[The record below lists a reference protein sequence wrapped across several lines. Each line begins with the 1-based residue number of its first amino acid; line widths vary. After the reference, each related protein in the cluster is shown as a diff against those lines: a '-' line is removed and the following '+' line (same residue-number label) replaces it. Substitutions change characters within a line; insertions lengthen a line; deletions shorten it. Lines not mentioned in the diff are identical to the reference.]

1 MIDYTKE
8 ERDMIKNYATIK
20 TGFKSGKKWRAMVC
34 ETSIKLIKLVEL
46 YGDDGFGNK
55 PETMNRIEYWLGHI
69 EN

>member
-8 ERDMIKNYATIK
+8 EKDMIKNYATKK

-34 ETSIKLIKLVEL
+34 ETSIKIIQLVEIF
-46 YGDDGFGNK
+46 GDDNGKTK
-55 PETMNRIEYWLGHI
+55 PEAMNRIEYWLGHI